1 MNKNDSEHIAGMF
14 ESQGYKATEE
24 IERANVLVLN
34 TCAVRDK
41 AERRVYGQLS
51 NYDYLRR
58 QKKLDMKIFLSGCMP
73 AYKEAVLKK
82 EIPFLDGFID
92 LNEARTYPAK
102 RFSNEAWVTIMYG
115 CDNFCSYCIVPYVRG
130 REKSRPVEEIIE
142 EIKKLDLKK
151 YTYICLL
158 GQNVNSY
165 QGVDAAGKKYR
176 FPQLLQ
182 KIIDEVP
189 KIKKI
194 GFLTSHPKD
203 MSNDLIDVI
212 AKNPKVDRDIH
223 LPVQHANNRLLK
235 LMNRKYTYGKY
246 KALVKRIRKKI
257 PNVQLSTD
265 LIVGFP
271 EETEKE
277 FNALLDCVKELRFFR
292 VNTAA
297 YSIRTGTAAA
307 KMPGQLPEKL
317 KNERLNKLNRYV
329 KKYALIN
336 QKSRC

>member
-1 MNKNDSEHIAGMF
+1 MNKNDSEHIAGML
-14 ESQGYKATEE
+14 ECQGYKETAD
-24 IERANVLVLN
+24 IEDANIVVMN

-58 QKKLDMKIFLSGCMP
+58 QKSLNMKLFLTGCMP
-73 AYKEAVLKK
+73 AYKQETLKK
-82 EIPFLDGFID
+82 ELPFLDGFID
-92 LNEARTYPAK
+92 LKEARTYPAK

-165 QGVDAAGKKYR
+165 RGVDAAGKKYD

-182 KIIDEVP
+182 KIIDDVP
-189 KIKKI
+189 EIKKI

-203 MSNDLIDVI
+203 MSGELIDVI
-212 AKNPKVDRDIH
+212 TKNPKIDREIH
-223 LPVQHANNRLLK
+223 LPLQHANNRILK

-246 KALVKRIRKKI
+246 KTLVKRIRKKI
-257 PNVQLSTD
+257 ANVQLSTD

-271 EETEKE
+271 GETEKE
-277 FNALLDCVKELRFFR
+277 FKALLDCVKELGFFR

-297 YSIRTGTAAA
+297 YSVRTGTAAA
-307 KMPGQLPEKL
+307 KMTGQLPEKL
-317 KNERLNKLNRYV
+317 KNERLNKLNEYV
-329 KKYALIN
+329 KKYVLIN
-336 QKSRC
+336 QKNRC